1 MVQSSLLCNKHILK
15 HSNSVFNYYTTIH
28 THTHTHTPLYMVEKT
43 KLVST
48 IINIHLHTFHVLVNV
63 LSILPSLI
71 LSVTVQK
78 GPIIIIL

>member
-15 HSNSVFNYYTTIH
+15 HSNSVFNYYTTI
-28 THTHTHTPLYMVEKT
+28 HTHTHTPLYMVEKT